1 MGSEMCIRD
10 RMDEVKSLNRNSA
23 QDSLR
28 RVDLRSLD
36 LFTIDNSHTI
46 DRDDALSVKV
56 LSHDQNGHPNQVQIG
71 IHIADASDLISS

>member
-1 MGSEMCIRD
+1 
-10 RMDEVKSLNRNSA
+10 MDEVKSLNRNSA

-56 LSHDQNGHPNQVQIG
+56 L
-71 IHIADASDLISS
+71 